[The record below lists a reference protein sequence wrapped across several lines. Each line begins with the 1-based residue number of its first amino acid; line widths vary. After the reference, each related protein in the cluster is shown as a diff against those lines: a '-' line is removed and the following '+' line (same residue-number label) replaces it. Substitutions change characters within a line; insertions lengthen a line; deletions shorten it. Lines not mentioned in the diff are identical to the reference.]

1 MMTSGSDEAWFLEY
15 EGRRIDLREGE
26 VTLGRSRGCGVVL
39 RDPSVSRGHALL
51 SVRQGRVTLQDLRS
65 SNGTYVNG
73 KRLDKETVV
82 EDGDRLVIGETELF
96 LRRVR
101 AGQAAPEGRRI
112 ETGEVSLFCP
122 DCGLPIH
129 GAAGG
134 RCPGCGADL
143 AADRSPRGVETGGLN
158 AEPAGTA
165 ADSWDGTGFRQRV
178 VRAAAGPRAVASP
191 VGLPRLPPEPPA
203 VPEPRTAAVTA
214 VTAASAADPAE
225 TGDRSST
232 AETRPRDASGA
243 IVAAPAELPM
253 SVREVENR
261 PPPTPPTSVTTPA
274 AIPAIP
280 AIPSIPPGPPL
291 SPLSPIS
298 PAPPPE
304 AGLWS
309 RLTGYLRGHKE
320 P

>member
-101 AGQAAPEGRRI
+101 AGEAEPGGKRI

-143 AADRSPRGVETGGLN
+143 TADRVPRVVPTAGLG
-158 AEPAGTA
+158 AEPSGTA
-165 ADSWDGTGFRQRV
+165 ADLWDGTGFRQRV
-178 VRAAAGPRAVASP
+178 VRAAAGPRAAATP
-191 VGLPRLPPEPPA
+191 VGLPRLPPESPA
-203 VPEPRTAAVTA
+203 APEPRTDVADVATA
-214 VTAASAADPAE
+214 AE

-243 IVAAPAELPM
+243 IVASPAELPM

-261 PPPTPPTSVTTPA
+261 PPPTPPTSPTSVTTP
-274 AIPAIP
+274 
-280 AIPSIPPGPPL
+280 
-291 SPLSPIS
+291 SPLSVLPPSPPSS
-298 PAPPPE
+298 PAGAAGPLPPPPP
-304 AGLWS
+304 AAPSDTGLWS
-309 RLTGYLRGHKE
+309 RLTDYLRGRRE

>member
-101 AGQAAPEGRRI
+101 AGEAEPGGKRI
-112 ETGEVSLFCP
+112 DTGEVSLFCP

-143 AADRSPRGVETGGLN
+143 AADRMPRVVPAAGPA
-158 AEPAGTA
+158 AEPSGTA
-165 ADSWDGTGFRQRV
+165 ADLWDGTGFRQRA
-178 VRAAAGPRAVASP
+178 VRAAAGPRGVGTP

-203 VPEPRTAAVTA
+203 APEPRTD
-214 VTAASAADPAE
+214 AASAAE
-225 TGDRSST
+225 TGDRAST
-232 AETRPRDASGA
+232 AETRPRDASGG
-243 IVAAPAELPM
+243 IVAAPVELPM

-261 PPPTPPTSVTTPA
+261 PLPTSPTSVTTPSP
-274 AIPAIP
+274 IPV
-280 AIPSIPPGPPL
+280 IPPGPP
-291 SPLSPIS
+291 SS
-298 PAPPPE
+298 PAGSAAPAVPPPTPSD

-309 RLTGYLRGHKE
+309 RLTDYLRGRRE
-320 P
+320 T